1 MSREEIQEMMAKMPK
16 PVSKY
21 TEGSL
26 VGYRWFDTKNV
37 KPMYAFGHGLS
48 YVDFE
53 YGAVKAKA
61 DKKAVKVTFT
71 LTNKGNMAADEVVQL
86 YVARPEA
93 TVEWP
98 AKELKAFDRVSL
110 AAGETKTVTLEIP
123 VKDLRYWNVDKNAW
137 DLEHGKLVLLL
148 GAASD
153 DIRQQAE
160 VTI

>member
-1 MSREEIQEMMAKMPK
+1 
-16 PVSKY
+16 
-21 TEGSL
+21 
-26 VGYRWFDTKNV
+26 
-37 KPMYAFGHGLS
+37 MYAFGHGLS
-48 YVDFE
+48 YVTFA
-53 YGAVKAKA
+53 YGEMKASATEKS
-61 DKKAVKVTFT
+61 VKVSFT
-71 LTNKGNMAADEVVQL
+71 LTNEGQMAADEVVQL

-98 AKELKAFDRVSL
+98 AKELKAFQRISL

-160 VTI
+160 VEI